1 MPNASPADDLA
12 PGAPAMGWRRAAY
25 GVVLAVTLW
34 RVVGLWFDRTDL
46 FVDESQYWL
55 WGQSLDFGYYSKP
68 PLIAWVIRGVTA
80 LAGSDSAFW
89 IRFPAPWFHAAT
101 ALILARIA
109 ARQWGPSAAVWTAA
123 TYVTLPFTVVGSA
136 IISTDTI
143 MAPYFAA
150 AIAFYLRLTETRRP
164 VFAGLAG
171 AAIGFAFLAKYAAV
185 YFLVGAVLSAVLVPQ
200 ARVGWRNALLLVLT
214 FLAVISPNVL
224 WNLSHDLTTVQH
236 TADNIGWMRAAS
248 PMTGLSLRSLGSFLG
263 SQFAVFGPVL
273 FTVLLWSFVRPR
285 AQAVRVLT
293 LFAIP
298 ALLAV
303 SVQALLSK
311 AYANWAVSAYF
322 AGTLIV
328 VALLH
333 HRARWLLWLS
343 LALHALAVLAI
354 PVATVIAPELHL
366 GRDRPLLARYLG
378 RSDLSRQI
386 VALAQQTGLTT
397 VVAADRDIL
406 ADLFHTGRGSGLTF
420 RAIPPDGR
428 PRNFYE
434 QTLALPP
441 DQTGSVLAVLSA
453 PPDCGTGA
461 VPAIATFDTTRGAYA
476 RLRLAAYVL
485 EAACVT
491 DRP

>member
-1 MPNASPADDLA
+1 MADDPAL
-12 PGAPAMGWRRAAY
+12 GAKAFGWRRAAY
-25 GVVLAVTLW
+25 AVVLAVTLW
-34 RVVGLWFDRTDL
+34 RVAGLWFDRTDL

-80 LAGSDSAFW
+80 LAGSDSEFW
-89 IRFPAPWFHAAT
+89 VRFPAPWFHAAT

-109 ARQWGPSAAVWTAA
+109 SRLWGPSAAIWTAA

-150 AIAFYLRLTETRRP
+150 ALAFHLRLAETRRP
-164 VFAGLAG
+164 VFAVLAG
-171 AAIGFAFLAKYAAV
+171 VAIGLAFLAKYAAV
-185 YFLVGAVLSAVLVPQ
+185 YFLVGVVVSAILVPK
-200 ARVGWRNALLLVLT
+200 ARIGWRNAALLAAA

-236 TADNIGWMRAAS
+236 TADNIGWMRTAS
-248 PMTGLSLRSLGSFLG
+248 PLAGLSLRSLEAFLG
-263 SQFAVFGPVL
+263 SQFAVFGPIL
-273 FTVLLWSFVRPR
+273 FAVLLWCFVRPGSDTIR
-285 AQAVRVLT
+285 TLT

-328 VALLH
+328 VAILH
-333 HRARWLLWLS
+333 TRARWLLALS
-343 LALHALAVLAI
+343 LALHVLLVVAI
-354 PVATVIAPELHL
+354 PVATALAPGLTL
-366 GRDRPLLARYLG
+366 GRDRPILARYLG

-386 VALAQQTGLTT
+386 IAVADQAGLTT
-397 VVAADRDIL
+397 VVAANRDIL
-406 ADLFHTGRGSGLTF
+406 ADLFHTGRGSGMTF

-428 PRNFYE
+428 PQNFYE

-441 DQTGSVLAVLSA
+441 DQTGRVLVILTA
-453 PPDCGTGA
+453 PPDCGTGP

-476 RLRLAAYVL
+476 RFRLAAYVL

-491 DRP
+491 DRL